1 MFPQVD
7 TKVPGAVEEEVSR
20 IYRDLLPAGERGFVE
35 EAFAWAE
42 SCFTGKF
49 HDYQPIDAR
58 YHDLEHTLQGTL
70 CLARL
75 IAGREA
81 AGTLPK
87 LTEQMFQLTL
97 LAILF
102 HDTGYLKKR
111 DDKEGTGAKYTPV
124 HVARSACFAE
134 EFLSSKGYTK
144 GQINAVQNMINCT
157 GVNGDLKSIPFNDE
171 LERVLGF
178 ALGTGDL
185 LGQMAAPDYVDK
197 LPILYLEFA
206 ESARFNPDKPLRF
219 MCNSAEELIRNT
231 LRFWEG
237 YVLPKINNDFGK
249 LYRFLNLPYP
259 DGPNAYID
267 RVEQNMNR
275 IREQLGMPQRS

>member
-7 TKVPGAVEEEVSR
+7 TKVPGAVEEEVDR
-20 IYRDLLPAGERGFVE
+20 IYRKLFPGGERGFVAQ
-35 EAFAWAE
+35 AFDWAE

-75 IAGREA
+75 ISGREA
-81 AGTLPK
+81 ADARPK
-87 LTEQMFQLTL
+87 VSERKFQLTL

-102 HDTGYLKKR
+102 HDTGYLKKKE
-111 DDKEGTGAKYTPV
+111 DKEGTGAKYTPI
-124 HVARSACFAE
+124 HVGRSATFAQ
-134 EFLSSKGYTK
+134 EFLATK
-144 GQINAVQNMINCT
+144 EYAKTEISAVQNMISCT
-157 GVNGDLKSIPFNDE
+157 GVNADLKSIPFSDD
-171 LERVLGF
+171 LERTLGF

-185 LGQMAAPDYVDK
+185 LGQMAASDYVDK
-197 LPILYLEFA
+197 LPVLYLEFA

-219 MCNSAEELIRNT
+219 MCNSAAELMRNT
-231 LRFWEG
+231 LPFWED

-249 LYRFLNLPYP
+249 LYRFLNQPYP
-259 DGPNAYID
+259 DGPNPYLVRI
-267 RVEQNMNR
+267 EHNMDL
-275 IREQLGMPQRS
+275 IRERLGRAAS